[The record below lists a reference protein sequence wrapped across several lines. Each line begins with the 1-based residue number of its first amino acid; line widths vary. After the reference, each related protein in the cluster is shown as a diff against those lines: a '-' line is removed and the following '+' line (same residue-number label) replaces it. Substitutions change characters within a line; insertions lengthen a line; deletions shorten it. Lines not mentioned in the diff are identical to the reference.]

1 MTEPTVLVADDNRL
15 IRMLIRTSL
24 TPLGCRLIEAEDGQE
39 ALDMAIEQSPDVLL
53 LDVMMPRMH
62 GYDVF
67 EAVRSNPSLN
77 SCRVIMLTAAA
88 ADVETLETEHSG
100 ADGYILKP
108 FDKDELREVVRSLLP
123 ASQ

>member
-15 IRMLIRTSL
+15 IRMLIRASL
-24 TPLGCRLIEAEDGQE
+24 TPLGCRLIEAQDGQE
-39 ALDMAIEQSPDVLL
+39 ALDMAIEQNPDVLL

-67 EAVRSNPSLN
+67 EAVRANRALD

-88 ADVETLETEHSG
+88 ANLETLESEHSG

-108 FDKDELREVVRSLLP
+108 FDKDELRETVRALLP
-123 ASQ
+123 AAE